1 VSLLTEPDAFYTEH
15 RRCGE
20 LDAGVDGAV
29 VWMVCE
35 CGAGVAR
42 RDPAYDAKSLE

>member
-1 VSLLTEPDAFYTEH
+1 VSLLTDPDAFYLDH

-20 LDAGVDGAV
+20 LEAGVDGAV
-29 VWMVCE
+29 GMVCE